1 MKVGFIGLGAMGQP
15 MALNLVQAGHEL
27 TVYNRTS
34 GRAAELERAGA
45 RVAQSAADA
54 ATSVEVLITMLADD
68 RALEETMLGSQAPAH
83 GQPAR
88 GALAALSPGAVH
100 VAMSTTSPALS
111 RRLTQAHQAAGQA
124 FIAAPVF
131 GRPNAAADRK
141 LLIVTA
147 GPPKEIERC
156 RSLFDALGPSVF
168 VVSDQA
174 WVANVVKLAG
184 NFMIFSAI
192 ETLAEAFVLVRKAGV
207 EPERFLEIING
218 GLFKSPIYQNYGTII
233 AEERYEPAGFKLRL
247 GLKDVSLVL
256 EAAGDVGVTVPIA
269 DLVRNQFI
277 AAIERGL
284 GEIDWAGLGRLNAE
298 KAGLSPRPK
307 PAP

>member
-1 MKVGFIGLGAMGQP
+1 MKVGFIGLGAMGRP

-27 TVYNRTS
+27 TVYNRTP
-34 GRAAELERAGA
+34 GLAGELERAGA
-45 RVAQSAADA
+45 RVAQSAAEA

-68 RALEETMLGSQAPAH
+68 RALEETMLGSEASAH
-83 GQPAR
+83 GRPAR

-111 RRLTQAHQAAGQA
+111 KRLTQAHQAAGQA
-124 FIAAPVF
+124 FIASPVF
-131 GRPNAAADRK
+131 GRPNAAADKK
-141 LLIVTA
+141 LLVVAA
-147 GPPKEIERC
+147 GPSKEVERC
-156 RSLFDALGPSVF
+156 RPLFEALGQSIF

-256 EAAGDVGVTVPIA
+256 EAAGNVGVTAPIA

-284 GEIDWAGLGRLNAE
+284 GDIDWAGLGRLNAE

-307 PAP
+307 PA